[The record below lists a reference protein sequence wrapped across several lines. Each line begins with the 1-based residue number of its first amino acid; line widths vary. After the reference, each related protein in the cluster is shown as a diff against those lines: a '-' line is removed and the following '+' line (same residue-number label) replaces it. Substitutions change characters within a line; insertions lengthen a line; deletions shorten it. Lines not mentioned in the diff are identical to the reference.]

1 MTRPITTATAD
12 YGGLIDRHDAA
23 YDKARG
29 CHVYAPNQGV
39 DPSDAL
45 YHATRS
51 GSTSAACSAEW
62 ARMYSEM
69 KALGLK
75 SFRHPHLFP
84 ETCK

>member
-1 MTRPITTATAD
+1 MTRPITTAAAD
-12 YGGLIDRHDAA
+12 CAGLIDRHDAA

-29 CHVYAPNQGV
+29 CHVYAPKQGV

-62 ARMYSEM
+62 VRLYSEM
-69 KALGLK
+69 KAAGLK
-75 SFRHPHLFP
+75 SSRHPHLFT